1 MMKVKKIPQRKCLG
15 CNEMKDKKALLRV
28 VRSPEGE
35 VSLDLTGK
43 KNGRGAYV
51 CPDKECI
58 TKAVKEKR
66 LERALEKPIGEDV
79 LKQLLEDFE
88 NVAFALGLAQ
98 KAGKT
103 ASGDVAVRAA
113 LKSGKVKVLVL
124 AQDAAPNSKK
134 EIYFLAEM
142 AGVQVIELLT
152 RNELGHA
159 IGKGPRIAVAIT
171 DANFANMLLKK

>member
-28 VRSPEGE
+28 
-35 VSLDLTGK
+35 GK

-88 NVAFALGLAQ
+88 HGRQ
-98 KAGKT
+98 
-103 ASGDVAVRAA
+103 
-113 LKSGKVKVLVL
+113 
-124 AQDAAPNSKK
+124 
-134 EIYFLAEM
+134 
-142 AGVQVIELLT
+142 
-152 RNELGHA
+152 
-159 IGKGPRIAVAIT
+159 
-171 DANFANMLLKK
+171 